1 LEGWTVFNWFAA
13 REDVK
18 KRIAELEE
26 RISCLR
32 DALPVANGPVES
44 TKRQRILVIREQ
56 ELERTRFY
64 AQFIDYQI
72 AKVTAKMLRRG
83 RGPSLRKTS
92 TPRECDRAAVGSVGN
107 AD

>member
-1 LEGWTVFNWFAA
+1 LEGSTVFNWFAA

-32 DALPVANGPVES
+32 DALPVGPVES
-44 TKRQRILVIREQ
+44 TKTQGILVIREQ
-56 ELERTRFY
+56 ELERTRFH

-72 AKVTAKMLRRG
+72 AKVTAKMLRR
-83 RGPSLRKTS
+83 
-92 TPRECDRAAVGSVGN
+92 
-107 AD
+107 